1 MEEQIQQILTEN
13 QRRNAEINTTFNPI
27 TGEGSLGERQ
37 QVCITDTGDPHTLFL
52 PTTMMTDGWM
62 ARAADLHSLRATDP
76 RASESDLRL
85 RYTLLRCRH
94 DFAYWAARFVKIKPK
109 QGGDDMPFV
118 LNRPQRRLINALEEQ
133 RLAGQPLRLILLK
146 ARQWGGSTAT
156 QIYMAWWQLILCRG
170 LNSLI
175 VGHVKTAS
183 AEVCGMFE
191 KMMEAYPEYL
201 LNEEGRAPKGRQAKI
216 VGDRHSRLLR
226 YIPARGCKIKVGS
239 AETPNS
245 ARGGD
250 SALVH
255 CTEVAF
261 WKHTQGKSPEDIV
274 RSACAGAGYLPHTC
288 IVYESTANGTG
299 NFFQREYDAARQGVS
314 QFRSLFIAWWQ
325 IEQYALTLTTDQQRA
340 LATALYEHRDEQ
352 TSPAPRTLPGR
363 YLWRLWQMG
372 ATLQAIAW
380 YQMERRKYDQ
390 QADFAAEFPSDDV
403 EAFKHSGA
411 NVFDAYHVD
420 QMRRHC
426 QPPILRGEM
435 VGRGTKGAEAL
446 SDLRIEPSEYGPL
459 WVWQQPDADNDCR
472 DRYLA
477 VVDIGGRSP
486 QADWSVICVFDRAT
500 ADGRP
505 AVVAQW
511 RGHIDIDLLAW
522 RAAQIATYYQQALL
536 VIESNTLETH
546 SPYHLLEG
554 GDQAPF
560 ILQQVR
566 EVYSNLYARAQSAEE
581 IRMHAPLRYGFHT
594 NVKTKPEIISTLI
607 AAVRDGLYIERD
619 DRCLDELLTYER
631 RANGSYA
638 AIEGKHDDLLMT
650 RAIALHISFHH
661 LPPPRITPRHTL
673 HRLRRPTISGPVW

>member
-1 MEEQIQQILTEN
+1 MNEQIKQILTEN
-13 QRRNAEINTTFNPI
+13 MRRNRLINDTFNPI
-27 TGEGSLGERQ
+27 SGEGSLGERQ
-37 QVCITDTGDPHTLFL
+37 QVTITDTGDPVNLFL
-52 PTTMMTDGWM
+52 PANMMHNAWM
-62 ARAADLHSLRATDP
+62 ARAAQLHSLRAADP
-76 RASESDLRL
+76 MASESDLRL

-118 LNRPQRRLINALEEQ
+118 LNRPQRRLINALETQ
-133 RLAGQPLRLILLK
+133 RLARQPLRLILLK

-191 KMMEAYPEYL
+191 KMMDAYPEYL
-201 LNEEGRAPKGRQAKI
+201 LYEEGGVPRSRQPKI
-216 VGDRHSRLLR
+216 MSDRHSRLLR

-261 WKHTQGKSPEDIV
+261 WKLTQGKSPEDIV
-274 RSACAGAGYLPHTC
+274 RSACAGAGYLPNTC

-314 QFRSLFIAWWQ
+314 QFQSLFIAWWQ
-325 IEQYALTLTTDQQRA
+325 IEQYALPLTDEQQA
-340 LATALYEHRDEQ
+340 DLATRLYEQRDAL
-352 TSPAPRTLPGR
+352 TPPAPRTMPGR

-380 YQMERRKYDQ
+380 YCMERRKYDLH
-390 QADFAAEFPSDDV
+390 ADFAAEFPSDDI

-420 QMRRHC
+420 RMRHDC
-426 QPPILRGEM
+426 APPILRGDM
-435 VGRGTKGAEAL
+435 VGRAPRGDEAL
-446 SDLRIEPSEYGPL
+446 HDLRIERSEYGPL
-459 WVWQQPDADNDCR
+459 WVWALPDTAADCH

-477 VVDIGGRSP
+477 VVDIGGRTP

-500 ADGRP
+500 PDGRP
-505 AVVAQW
+505 TVVAQW

-522 RAAQIATYYQQALL
+522 RAAQMAHYYCQALL
-536 VIESNTLETH
+536 VVESNTLETH
-546 SPYHLLEG
+546 SQYHLLEG

-560 ILQQVR
+560 ILTQIR
-566 EVYSNLYARAQSAEE
+566 EAYPNLYARAQSAEE
-581 IRMHAPLRYGFHT
+581 IRAHAPLRYGFHT

-607 AAVRDGLYIERD
+607 AAVRDHLYVERD

-661 LPPPRITPRHTL
+661 MLPPRTTARHSL
-673 HRLRRPTISGPVW
+673 HRSRRRSLSGPVW